1 MIKIGYLSSSGVKK
15 NLSGGWGQPLL
26 TSMARTLVRL
36 ILLGENT
43 LILISVY
50 VIVIARG
57 QGFMAVNEPS
67 PRAKPEDKV
76 CLHCHKSLLYLLYIP
91 SDWS

>member
-1 MIKIGYLSSSGVKK
+1 MGD
-15 NLSGGWGQPLL
+15 
-26 TSMARTLVRL
+26 
-36 ILLGENT
+36 
-43 LILISVY
+43 Y

-76 CLHCHKSLLYLLYIP
+76 CLRCHIVSPRIRN
-91 SDWS
+91 SDQSGGIYNSYSTGCQGFMAT

>member
-1 MIKIGYLSSSGVKK
+1 MYMYIYPDLF
-15 NLSGGWGQPLL
+15 
-26 TSMARTLVRL
+26 LV
-36 ILLGENT
+36 EH
-43 LILISVY
+43 Y

-76 CLHCHKSLLYLLYIP
+76 RLRCHKSLATRAITNIYP
-91 SDWS
+91 T